1 MLKKRILMPTSVNPI
16 QNPKSLILNP
26 KSPIIL
32 SDHVIKTSGVR
43 RSESLPFAPIIAIK
57 TLNVAILDERV
68 LPWSE
73 HVWVL
78 ENPGSDGEPLF
89 RFN

>member
-1 MLKKRILMPTSVNPI
+1 MSTSVNPI
-16 QNPKSLILNP
+16 QNPHP
-26 KSPIIL
+26 KSPISYPKSPTIL
-32 SDHVIKTSGVR
+32 SDHAIKTSGVR
-43 RSESLPFAPIIAIK
+43 RSESLPFKPIIAIK

-73 HVWVL
+73 DVWVL
-78 ENPGSDGEPLF
+78 ENPSSDGEPLF